1 MYVAMPMDTY
11 VCAYVNRC
19 VRVPVCA
26 SAMLEVRRWVGK
38 LSDRLLPEVL
48 GEYPRGQGLWI
59 LFPWL
64 LAKTPAWP
72 PGWTCGSGAR
82 PWALP
87 GLLCCSGFVS
97 LRSEDLFAHPEGR
110 DDGARGT
117 TPAQASGMPVSSPW
131 GPAD

>member
-11 VCAYVNRC
+11 MCAYVNRC

-64 LAKTPAWP
+64 LAKTPACLLD
-72 PGWTCGSGAR
+72 GHVAR
-82 PWALP
+82 
-87 GLLCCSGFVS
+87 
-97 LRSEDLFAHPEGR
+97 GR
-110 DDGARGT
+110 DRGLFLACCVALGCF
-117 TPAQASGMPVSSPW
+117 TPLW
-131 GPAD
+131 GSLCPS